1 MGGIACPA
9 KAGVRRSVFHF
20 TAIIPQFKNLA
31 RLGSLFTALFVMAV
45 SAARCARRRTPTA
58 ISSDPQIA
66 ATRRDRR
73 EDRAPA

>member
-31 RLGSLFTALFVMAV
+31 RLGLFVHGTLRDGGER
-45 SAARCARRRTPTA
+45 SPLRAAPHT
-58 ISSDPQIA
+58 DGYFF
-66 ATRRDRR
+66 
-73 EDRAPA
+73 